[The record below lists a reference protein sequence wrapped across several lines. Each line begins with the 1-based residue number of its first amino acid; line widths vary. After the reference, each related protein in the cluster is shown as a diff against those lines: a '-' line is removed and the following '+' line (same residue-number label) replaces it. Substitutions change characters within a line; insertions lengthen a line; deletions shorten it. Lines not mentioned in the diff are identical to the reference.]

1 MSTWSIDNCVCLFG
15 ACAYGR
21 WKWALNQVLV
31 APVAG
36 EIGEV
41 GYSPDIW
48 TWNTWPTACGAAIP
62 MHMYW
67 ITLLPPAGCGRSQI
81 TLHLIVMKPHP
92 RWLCSF
98 MQSQSHTGTL
108 AVVFCSLIDMHGK
121 IRGLKVVLCVF
132 YQRKFLLLWLS
143 ALSWAD
149 RRQHPGVTAHIP
161 THF

>member
-1 MSTWSIDNCVCLFG
+1 MCLFG

-67 ITLLPPAGCGRSQI
+67 ITLLPPAGCGDSQI
-81 TLHLIVMKPHP
+81 TLHFIVMKLILVDNAHSCS
-92 RWLCSF
+92 RNRTRGHLLLCSV
-98 MQSQSHTGTL
+98 L
-108 AVVFCSLIDMHGK
+108 SLICMVRSVGWRWYCVCFT
-121 IRGLKVVLCVF
+121 RGNSVCFIMGWQK
-132 YQRKFLLLWLS
+132 
-143 ALSWAD
+143 
-149 RRQHPGVTAHIP
+149 TAP
-161 THF
+161 WCYCTLTTHSRWSVASQVN